1 MRTICRMPVLLE
13 VCGKVTLEQARMED
27 ATQLAEISKRAFH
40 SDVHVGAPTKGED
53 GSPSEGGGPPGYD
66 SPEFQARMMKVCRY
80 YKIIYDGQIVGGL
93 IASRRRPGHYELERI
108 FVDPE
113 YHNRGIATRA
123 FEQVSTMYP
132 DAEIWTLGT
141 PEWNVRTKHFY
152 EKLGFVQIGWTKD
165 EPEWNGRYYEKLMD
179 PNQRYETMKIS
190 ELTPGMGQV
199 EVEAKI
205 LEVSEPRQVHSRT
218 TGEPLRVAEAV
229 IGDETGTIKLALWND
244 QIRQVKINDKIRIN
258 NGYVTSF
265 RGQKQLNAGRY
276 GPLVILL

>member
-1 MRTICRMPVLLE
+1 VSVVLE
-13 VCGKVTLEQARMED
+13 VSGKVTLEQARMED

-40 SDVHVGAPTKGED
+40 SDIHVGAPTKKKD
-53 GSPSEGGGPPGYD
+53 GSTNEGGGPPGYD

-80 YKIIYDGQIVGGL
+80 YKIIYDERIVGGL
-93 IASRRRPGHYELERI
+93 IASRRRLGHYELERI

-113 YHNRGIATRA
+113 YHNREIATRA
-123 FEQVSTMYP
+123 FEQVSRMYP
-132 DAEIWTLGT
+132 DAKIWTLGT

-165 EPEWNGRYYEKLMD
+165 EPEWNGRYYEKLMN

-190 ELTPGMGQV
+190 ELTPDMRGV

-205 LEVSEPRQVHSRT
+205 LEVSEITQVHSRT
-218 TGEPLRVAEAV
+218 TGEPLRVAEAI

-244 QIRQVKINDKIRIN
+244 QIRQVKISDKIRIN
-258 NGYVTSF
+258 NGYITSF